1 MHSAPGLLR
10 RRSSMFILPIMAT
23 LQKTLAANIKLA
35 RTRLGFSQKHLAE
48 LSHLS
53 ACSIREI
60 ELGKRFP
67 SPKNIEH
74 LSEALGLRPYQI
86 FYDKEQMELYDKY
99 ERLANFY
106 CELNKKINDVLDDTT
121 HKYLKAS
128 GVI

>member
-1 MHSAPGLLR
+1 
-10 RRSSMFILPIMAT
+10 MFILLLMAT
-23 LQKTLAANIKLA
+23 LQKTLATNVKLA

-53 ACSIREI
+53 TTSIREI
-60 ELGKRFP
+60 ELGNRFP
-67 SPKNIEH
+67 SPKNIEQ

-106 CELNKKINDVLDDTT
+106 CELNKKINDILDETT

-128 GVI
+128 GAI